1 MTENRNDKAI
11 IDGQPREVPVLS
23 EFREILNL
31 SDNTRYED
39 NPIVG
44 VYAND
49 VLSSVTDLIKG
60 DTHIEEVRLFSK
72 SGRRIYRR
80 TLTLLLSYASS
91 LVYPE
96 RKLIIGHSLGDG
108 FYFRYQDGETDI
120 DVKALKDKMHE
131 IVEAK
136 EKINICK
143 LQYDDAVAYM
153 KKCGYESTALL
164 LDTRNDDAFKMVQIG
179 SYYQLYL
186 EPVLTDMSLVT
197 LWELRAYEDGLLLRY
212 PQSRSI
218 RDIRPFVD
226 NKKLF
231 ALFQETRKECENL
244 DLFSIGELN
253 RRIASGNIDHTIL
266 LLEAQMERRYMT
278 VAKKI
283 IDNPDVKIVFIA
295 GPSSSGKTTSSLK
308 LSDYLRLYGK
318 KPVRMGLDDYYLHKD
333 LCPRDEK
340 GDYDFECLEALDLK
354 AFRDDMDTL
363 LSGGEIH
370 IPTFNF
376 KTQQR
381 IRAEE
386 GTRLEENSIMVIE
399 GLHGLNP
406 NLVPEIDKS
415 KVARVYIS
423 ALTQLNLDSQTR
435 ISTTDNRILRRM
447 VRDNR
452 TRGIDARETL
462 RRWPSVEDGE
472 KKHIFPF
479 QNNAD
484 YVINSALDYELGV
497 LKIYAEPLLRSV
509 KRSDG
514 EPYTIARRLL
524 AFLDYIYPISEKTVP
539 LDSILREFVGGG
551 IYNVT

>member
-1 MTENRNDKAI
+1 MAETRNVKAI
-11 IDGQPREVPVLS
+11 IDGQTREVPVLS

-60 DTHIEEVRLFSK
+60 DTHIEPVRLFSK
-72 SGRRIYRR
+72 SGRRIYRK

-91 LVYPE
+91 LIYPG
-96 RKLIIGHSLGDG
+96 RKLVIGHSLGDG
-108 FYFRYQDGETDI
+108 YYFRYSGGEKDI
-120 DVKALKDKMHE
+120 DVDALNRKMRE
-131 IVEAK
+131 IVERK
-136 EKINICK
+136 EKINIKK
-143 LQYDDAVAYM
+143 LQYDDALEYM
-153 KKCGYESTALL
+153 DKCGFESTALL
-164 LDTRNDDAFKMVQIG
+164 LETRNDDAYKMVNIG

-212 PQSRSI
+212 PQSRSLTEI
-218 RDIRPFVD
+218 LDFHD
-226 NKKLF
+226 NPKLF
-231 ALFQETRKECENL
+231 SLFQDTRKECENL

-253 RRIASGNIDHTIL
+253 RRIASGDIEHTIL
-266 LLEAQMERRYMT
+266 LLEAQMERRYMRA
-278 VAKKI
+278 AKKI
-283 IDNPDVKIVFIA
+283 IENPDVKFVFIA

-318 KPVRMGLDDYYLHKD
+318 KPIRMGMDDYYLHRD
-333 LCPRDEK
+333 LVPRDEK
-340 GDYDFECLEALDLK
+340 GDYDFECLEAVDVP
-354 AFRDDMDTL
+354 AFRADMETL
-363 LSGGEIH
+363 LAGGEIFL
-370 IPTFNF
+370 PTFNF

-381 IRAEE
+381 IRAEK
-386 GTRLEENSIMVIE
+386 GTRLEENGIMVIE

-406 NLVPEIDKS
+406 NLVPEIDNS
-415 KVARVYIS
+415 KIARVYIS

-452 TRGIDARETL
+452 TRGIDAKETL
-462 RRWPSVEDGE
+462 RRWPSVEAGE

-484 YVINSALDYELGV
+484 IVINSALDYELGV

-539 LDSILREFVGGG
+539 LDSILREFIGGG